1 MSQTAEPPATRAR
14 PAPVPPSEP
23 EAIAPPLRSEAR
35 GSTARPVIR
44 LRTLVAAALLVLA
57 VVGLLVLAA
66 QVFSLVL
73 DFLIA
78 VVIAEGIRPLVQRVQ
93 DARVPRLLAI
103 AIVYVG
109 LLALVAVIVGLLV
122 QPVVTEAQS
131 LAGHFPEYQR
141 SALTL
146 VTSIEQHLGITKA
159 QLGSQVEGLLGNAA
173 SYLLAIGTTIAGA
186 AGGLLLVLVITFLW
200 LVTADRLKAFTVDLF
215 PPRAQPLA
223 GDVLRE
229 IGFRMGGFVR
239 AQAINMVVVGVV
251 TGAACALLRLPS
263 PVLLGIFAG
272 LTSAIPM
279 IGPFLGGI
287 PPVLLGFTVSP
298 GYALLVL
305 LVIVVIQ
312 LVDGNT
318 VVPMMMGRVLALPA
332 LAVVVALLVGW
343 ALAGV
348 IGALLAIPIAAA
360 IQVLVAR
367 VLVPYV
373 HHVQGRPD
381 PAYAAAFGPAASH
394 GVQEVIHG

>member
-1 MSQTAEPPATRAR
+1 MTQISKTVGPLAEEAPAAAVAHPPERR
-14 PAPVPPSEP
+14 RE
-23 EAIAPPLRSEAR
+23 LRSVVR
-35 GSTARPVIR
+35 V
-44 LRTLVAAALLVLA
+44 RTLVAAAILVLA
-57 VVGLLVLAA
+57 VIGLAVLLA

-93 DARVPRLLAI
+93 ELRAPRVVAI
-103 AIVYVG
+103 AVVYIG
-109 LLALVAVIVGLLV
+109 LLALIALIVGLLV

-141 SALTL
+141 SALSL
-146 VTSIEQHLGITKA
+146 VTDVEKHLGITSA
-159 QLGSQVEGLLGNAA
+159 QLGSQVSGLLGNAA
-173 SYLLAIGTTIAGA
+173 TDLLAIGGTIAGT
-186 AGGLLLVLVITFLW
+186 AGSLFLVLVITFLW

-239 AQAINMVVVGVV
+239 AQAINMLVVGMF
-251 TGAACALLRLPS
+251 TGVACALLGLPS
-263 PVLLGIFAG
+263 PILLGIFAG
-272 LTSAIPM
+272 LTAAIPM

-318 VVPMMMGRVLALPA
+318 IVPMMMGRVLALPA
-332 LAVVVALLVGW
+332 LAVVVALLIGW

-348 IGALLAIPIAAA
+348 IGALLAIPVAAA

-367 VLVPYV
+367 VVVPYV

-381 PAYAAAFGPAASH
+381 PAYAAAFGLESPVRSGQGGH
-394 GVQEVIHG
+394 

>member
-1 MSQTAEPPATRAR
+1 MTRVSETVAPAVEHV
-14 PAPVPPSEP
+14 PAPGAALPVE
-23 EAIAPPLRSEAR
+23 RRREAR
-35 GSTARPVIR
+35 SVVRV
-44 LRTLVAAALLVLA
+44 RTLVAAALLVLA
-57 VVGLLVLAA
+57 VIGLAVLLA

-93 DARVPRLLAI
+93 DLHAPRVVAI
-103 AIVYVG
+103 AAVYIG
-109 LLALVAVIVGLLV
+109 LLALIALIVGLLV
-122 QPVVTEAQS
+122 QPVVSEAQS

-141 SALTL
+141 SALSL
-146 VTSIEQHLGITKA
+146 ITSVEKHLGITSA

-173 SYLLAIGTTIAGA
+173 TYLLAIGGTIAGA
-186 AGGLLLVLVITFLW
+186 AGGLLLILVITFLW

-223 GDVLRE
+223 SDVLRE

-263 PVLLGIFAG
+263 PILLGIFAG
-272 LTSAIPM
+272 LTAAIPM

-305 LVIVVIQ
+305 GVIVVIQ

-348 IGALLAIPIAAA
+348 IGALLAIPVAAA
-360 IQVLVAR
+360 VQVLVAR

-373 HHVQGRPD
+373 HHLQGRPD
-381 PAYAAAFGPAASH
+381 PAYAGAAGLDPS
-394 GVQEVIHG
+394 GRSGQSGR